1 MEFVKPSLKWK
12 KKFIPFVSLTWSG
25 TDTQA
30 SRLIEFDLAWNP
42 YDKGFTRWNIK
53 KGDVVELWF
62 DGSDHAWFVGTITA
76 REKTDEIGTAHYV
89 AKDFMHHLLNSTGTY
104 IFKNTTPEAI
114 TKKICSDVEVKTKG
128 LFKTGVNI
136 KKMIFESQSLYD
148 IIVKAYR
155 KVKAETKKNYLPVML
170 ESKVTVLEKGNFSG
184 VTLTQGVNIISAT
197 YADNVDNMVDLVRIF
212 NDKHKKVGEVKNEKQ
227 MSTYGVYMQA
237 YQKENGVNAK
247 KAAQAMLYGTTREAS
262 VEALGDIRAMS
273 GFSIKIKDPAT
284 GLSGKFFITSDSH
297 TFSNNIHTM
306 TLDLAW
312 NDSMEEGAD
321 TWKKSEVQSGTSGS
335 GSASIGGGYSMP
347 STPSVPQMPQTNKSY
362 AYYIDGMRTGP
373 STCFEVS
380 YHSNDGCVLLKQEK
394 EKNHTTNV
402 HKITVAQMKK
412 KKDFQGRVIKPCAAC
427 WSGGK
432 ANVVVPGSLAATD
445 PRYQA
450 AQKSAINTEHD
461 SGYAKQGTH
470 SAISSR
476 TDPRYMYI
484 DSNGRKY
491 RA

>member
-1 MEFVKPSLKWK
+1 M
-12 KKFIPFVSLTWSG
+12 
-25 TDTQA
+25 QA
-30 SRLIEFDLAWNP
+30 CQKED
-42 YDKGFTRWNIK
+42 
-53 KGDVVELWF
+53 
-62 DGSDHAWFVGTITA
+62 
-76 REKTDEIGTAHYV
+76 
-89 AKDFMHHLLNSTGTY
+89 
-104 IFKNTTPEAI
+104 
-114 TKKICSDVEVKTKG
+114 
-128 LFKTGVNI
+128 GVN
-136 KKMIFESQSLYD
+136 S
-148 IIVKAYR
+148 
-155 KVKAETKKNYLPVML
+155 
-170 ESKVTVLEKGNFSG
+170 
-184 VTLTQGVNIISAT
+184 
-197 YADNVDNMVDLVRIF
+197 
-212 NDKHKKVGEVKNEKQ
+212 
-227 MSTYGVYMQA
+227 
-237 YQKENGVNAK
+237 K
-247 KAAQAMLYGTTREAS
+247 KAAEAMLYGSTREAS

-306 TLDLAW
+306 SLDLAW
-312 NDSMEEGAD
+312 NDSMEDGAD
-321 TWKKSEVQSGTSGS
+321 TWKQEKTSTTTGGTTGGVTLGGS
-335 GSASIGGGYSMP
+335 YTP
-347 STPSVPQMPQTNKSY
+347 STPTTPQEPQTNKSY

-412 KKDFQGRVIKPCAAC
+412 QRDFQGRIIKPCAAC
-427 WSGGK
+427 WSGSG

-445 PRYQA
+445 PRYKA
-450 AQKSAINTEHD
+450 PKSAVNTKND